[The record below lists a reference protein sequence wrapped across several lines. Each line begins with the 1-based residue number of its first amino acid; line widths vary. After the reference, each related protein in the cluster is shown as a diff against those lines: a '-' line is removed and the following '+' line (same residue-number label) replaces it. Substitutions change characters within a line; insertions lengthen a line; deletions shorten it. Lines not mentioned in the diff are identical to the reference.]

1 MMPTAT
7 PPANE
12 AALTA
17 FKALV
22 ERRLGLA
29 LRPEDDRH
37 HAALLVEFA
46 ALRGHGPPRALDEP
60 SASELGWLADRL
72 TVNETFFFRNTEH
85 FAALT
90 ELVLPEL
97 LGRARAEQRPVR
109 ALSAGCASGEEA
121 YSLAI
126 ALEALGAAPHEIS
139 ITGVDVS
146 PAVIE
151 RARRARFS
159 AWSLRAT
166 PDETRARYFAR
177 AGEQWVL
184 ASRVAERVSF
194 ELGNLVAGT
203 GTFWT
208 AGPYDLILC
217 RNVLMYFPIAT
228 MSQVVERLER
238 ALRDGGYLFLGH
250 AESLRATASALPPG
264 DGPRAPTSLR
274 VLSSHEAFFY
284 QKGPVL
290 GAGPGL
296 FVLEPARVDAA
307 EAVDPAWFDH
317 IGQQGQKI
325 AKLHADA
332 VRRDAESHSRRT
344 AEHPPRAP
352 LANAPR
358 ERIAAAVAALD
369 TGRFDELLRLCA
381 ELTEEPDAHY
391 LLALH
396 REHLGDTEGAIAHC
410 QIAAS
415 LDPDF
420 AMPRV
425 HLGIMLAR
433 LGDKEAARRAFAEAM
448 KRLEGER
455 EERLVWFG
463 GGFSREGLRDHCA
476 QMSRSEGV
484 RHG

>member
-194 ELGNLVAGT
+194 ELGNLIAGT

-217 RNVLMYFPIAT
+217 RNVLMYLAHACKQEVLARIHRQLSPDG
-228 MSQVVERLER
+228 RL
-238 ALRDGGYLFLGH
+238 
-250 AESLRATASALPPG
+250 
-264 DGPRAPTSLR
+264 
-274 VLSSHEAFFY
+274 
-284 QKGPVL
+284 VL
-290 GAGPGL
+290 GAAET
-296 FVLEPARVDAA
+296 VLGVSD
-307 EAVDPAWFDH
+307 
-317 IGQQGQKI
+317 
-325 AKLHADA
+325 
-332 VRRDAESHSRRT
+332 
-344 AEHPPRAP
+344 
-352 LANAPR
+352 
-358 ERIAAAVAALD
+358 
-369 TGRFDELLRLCA
+369 
-381 ELTEEPDAHY
+381 
-391 LLALH
+391 
-396 REHLGDTEGAIAHC
+396 
-410 QIAAS
+410 
-415 LDPDF
+415 
-420 AMPRV
+420 
-425 HLGIMLAR
+425 
-433 LGDKEAARRAFAEAM
+433 AFAPDWQN
-448 KRLEGER
+448 R
-455 EERLVWFG
+455 
-463 GGFSREGLRDHCA
+463 GLYLPAGLQPPAFARA
-476 QMSRSEGV
+476 V
-484 RHG
+484 